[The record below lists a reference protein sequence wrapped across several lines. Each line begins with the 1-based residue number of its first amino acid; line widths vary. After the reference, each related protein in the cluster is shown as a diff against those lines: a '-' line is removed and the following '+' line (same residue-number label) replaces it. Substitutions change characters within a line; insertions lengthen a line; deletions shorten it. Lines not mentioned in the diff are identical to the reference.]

1 MGVLFQYTRTYFRLP
16 ILIFLSSETNMKQW
30 RTCIIYKNLKIKN
43 FKKKRGGGA
52 ILCQVRERKKFS
64 CKKNQQIYINS
75 LFQNLFFFQFRFLTA
90 CIYSILSYLLF
101 SINCGSLVYFYNS
114 RPNFPFTSRHSYQ
127 FASPILSAFQYAA
140 QSWKI
145 FWINNWKFDFQMEL

>member
-43 FKKKRGGGA
+43 FKKKRGGGLYSVKLENEKNFLVKKINKY
-52 ILCQVRERKKFS
+52 ILILYF
-64 CKKNQQIYINS
+64 KN
-75 LFQNLFFFQFRFLTA
+75 FFFQFRFLTA

-101 SINCGSLVYFYNS
+101 SINCGKLVYFYNS